1 MSGSPS
7 GGWRLAARRR
17 GSDQLSSNLL
27 RDRVQRC
34 EGRQQ
39 LSPLYLLSPSR
50 GSRCRQPWLWRSSK
64 HFHYLKPKRLE
75 LSSFHNIRWMPLFTL
90 YSSVGDTALTS
101 TEYHQNNWVGQKSSR
116 CRDRGAEHLENT
128 SAGRSF
134 VQTEVMP
141 VKSPGKPP
149 TSVAAL
155 FAPHLLQLRTTR
167 WLNILTSDSH
177 IFAHLILAPALK
189 ISKLFV

>member
-1 MSGSPS
+1 MSHSQFYEDTAK
-7 GGWRLAARRR
+7 RCI
-17 GSDQLSSNLL
+17 NLI
-27 RDRVQRC
+27 DRQRIFIN
-34 EGRQQ
+34 QIASQ
-39 LSPLYLLSPSR
+39 WLTF
-50 GSRCRQPWLWRSSK
+50 CRQASQFL
-64 HFHYLKPKRLE
+64 
-75 LSSFHNIRWMPLFTL
+75 LFFVKFREI
-90 YSSVGDTALTS
+90 YNWPFTALLATQHC
-101 TEYHQNNWVGQKSSR
+101 TEYYQNNWLGQRSSR